1 MKRTIGWFLAGVLAA
16 FLFDPASGRGR
27 REKLG
32 QWSEPTRQ
40 RVAGLKDRATARDG
54 GTGQDSDDSQGSTE
68 GADTAPPRLLQSMS
82 KVARRLQGQLDD
94 GAAQLNGAAQ
104 SGPPITLPETTPD
117 APDGDPAKRA
127 VTEESEAPAP
137 IADPIPEG
145 DPDTRH
151 PGQTINDPTLV
162 ARVESELYRDQDI
175 PKGKLNIDSVHGVV
189 TIRGSV
195 GDEALAASILER
207 AHAVEGVRAV
217 VDMLHRG

>member
-1 MKRTIGWFLAGVLAA
+1 MRRAIGWFLAGVLAA
-16 FLFDPASGRGR
+16 FLFDPAGGTAR
-27 REKLG
+27 RAKLG
-32 QWSEPTRQ
+32 EWSEPTRR
-40 RVAGLKDRATARDG
+40 RVAGLRDRATSGDG
-54 GTGQDSDDSQGSTE
+54 GTTQDAEGSQSSANGTD
-68 GADTAPPRLLQSMS
+68 AAPPQLLQSMS

-94 GAAQLNGAAQ
+94 GAVQQREAAQ
-104 SGPPITLPETTPD
+104 SGATITLPENTPD
-117 APDGDPAKRA
+117 APDRDPANRT

-145 DPDTRH
+145 DPDARH
-151 PGQTINDPTLV
+151 PGETINDPTLV
-162 ARVESELYRDQDI
+162 ARVESELYRDQDV

-195 GDEALAASILER
+195 ADEALAASILER

>member
-16 FLFDPASGRGR
+16 FLFDPASGTAR
-27 REKLG
+27 RARLG
-32 QWSEPTRQ
+32 EWSEPTRQ
-40 RVAGLKDRATARDG
+40 RVAGLRDRAASGDDG
-54 GTGQDSDDSQGSTE
+54 TPQDGDGSQSSTD
-68 GADTAPPRLLQSMS
+68 AAPPRLLQSMS

-94 GAAQLNGAAQ
+94 SAGQ
-104 SGPPITLPETTPD
+104 SGPTITLPQSTPD
-117 APDGDPAKRA
+117 APDGDPAKRT
-127 VTEESEAPAP
+127 VTQESEAPAP

-145 DPDTRH
+145 DPDARH